1 MDINKRLYTF
11 GCSFTKYKWPTWAD
25 FIGNQF
31 EIYENWGQ
39 PGAGNLFIS
48 TQVYECCQKNCVG
61 VDDTV
66 LVMLSST
73 NRFDVI
79 NRNSIFLTEGN
90 IYNSPSLPKEFVE
103 NIWSEEFGIYL
114 TWFAAN
120 SIKRL
125 LDGIGCKYKIMTA
138 FDLTKLDDDSLM
150 TEDLAVKGR
159 VIHTLHDLRTEFK
172 FNDNLN
178 DFSKTMLKEGHSYYD
193 FIEYGGNDDHPSMSI
208 HLEWVKTYLPE
219 FYDDKMLN
227 LLKEW
232 EHYIR
237 PSVTATE
244 KNFNLILNKNTTK
257 FT

>member
-61 VDDTV
+61 VNDTV

-73 NRFDVI
+73 NRFDI
-79 NRNSIFLTEGN
+79 IDRNSNFLTEGN

-103 NIWSEEFGIYL
+103 NLWSEEFGIYL

-125 LDGIGCKYKIMTA
+125 LDGIGCKYRIMTA

-159 VIHTLHDLRTEFK
+159 VIHTLHDLRTEFTPK
-172 FNDNLN
+172 VVTDLGIYFSASDKLTIALN
-178 DFSKTMLKEGHSYYD
+178 V
-193 FIEYGGNDDHPSMSI
+193 N
-208 HLEWVKTYLPE
+208 
-219 FYDDKMLN
+219 N
-227 LLKEW
+227 LLNVSYKSTCS
-232 EHYIR
+232 I
-237 PSVTATE
+237 SF
-244 KNFNLILNKNTTK
+244 KLKL
-257 FT
+257 

>member
-1 MDINKRLYTF
+1 MDNKRLYTF

-25 FIGNQF
+25 FIGTQF
-31 EIYENWGQ
+31 DTYENWGQ

-61 VDDTV
+61 VDDIV

-73 NRFDVI
+73 NRFDI
-79 NRNSIFLTEGN
+79 IDRNSNFLTEGN

-120 SIKRL
+120 SIKKL

-138 FDLTKLDDDSLM
+138 FDLTKLDDDSLVIN
-150 TEDLAVKGR
+150 DLLIKGR
-159 VIHTLHDLRTEFK
+159 VIHTLHNLKTEFN
-172 FNDNLN
+172 FENNLN
-178 DFSKTMLKEGHSYYD
+178 DFSKIMLKEGHNYYK

-208 HLEWVKTYLPE
+208 HLEWIKKYLPE
-219 FYDDKMLN
+219 YYNEKMINKLT
-227 LLKEW
+227 EW
-232 EHYIR
+232 EKEVR
-237 PSVTATE
+237 PSVYVTE

-257 FT
+257 FI

>member
-1 MDINKRLYTF
+1 MDNKRLYTF

-25 FIGNQF
+25 FIGTQF
-31 EIYENWGQ
+31 ETYENWGQ

-61 VDDTV
+61 VNDTV

-73 NRFDVI
+73 NRFDI
-79 NRNSIFLTEGN
+79 IDRNSNFLTEGN

-120 SIKRL
+120 SIKKL

-138 FDLTKLDDDSLM
+138 FDLTKLDDDSLIM
-150 TEDLAVKGR
+150 NDLLIKGR
-159 VIHTLHDLRTEFK
+159 VIHTLHNLRTEFN

-178 DFSKTMLKEGHSYYD
+178 DFSKTMLKEGHSYYN
-193 FIEYGGNDDHPSMSI
+193 FVEQGGKDDHPSMSI
-208 HLEWVKTYLPE
+208 HLEWIKKYLPE
-219 FYDDKMLN
+219 YYYEKMINKLN
-227 LLKEW
+227 EW
-232 EHYIR
+232 EKEIR
-237 PSVTATE
+237 PSAFSTE
-244 KNFNLILNKNTTK
+244 KNFNSILNKNTTK

>member
-1 MDINKRLYTF
+1 MDNKRLYTF

-25 FIGNQF
+25 FIGTQF

-39 PGAGNLFIS
+39 PGAGNFFIA
-48 TQVYECCQKNCVG
+48 TQVYECCQKNCIG

-73 NRFDVI
+73 NRFDI
-79 NRNSIFLTEGN
+79 IDRNSNFLTEGN

-138 FDLTKLDDDSLM
+138 FDLTKLDD
-150 TEDLAVKGR
+150 V
-159 VIHTLHDLRTEFK
+159 
-172 FNDNLN
+172 
-178 DFSKTMLKEGHSYYD
+178 DFSKLKLDTLIKMLSSKFSGKTNILQILTD
-193 FIEYGGNDDHPSMSI
+193 KKIKNDDLVKYCISNKIESEYLFHLTDTMSI
-208 HLEWVKTYLPE
+208 IFFEIG
-219 FYDDKMLN
+219 F
-227 LLKEW
+227 
-232 EHYIR
+232 I
-237 PSVTATE
+237 
-244 KNFNLILNKNTTK
+244 ILTSMK
-257 FT
+257 

>member
-1 MDINKRLYTF
+1 MDNKRLYTF

-25 FIGNQF
+25 FIGTQF
-31 EIYENWGQ
+31 ETYENWGQ
-39 PGAGNLFIS
+39 PGAGNFFIA
-48 TQVYECCQKNCVG
+48 TQVYECCQKNCIG

-73 NRFDVI
+73 NRFDI
-79 NRNSIFLTEGN
+79 IDRNSNFLTEGN

-120 SIKRL
+120 SIKKL

-138 FDLTKLDDDSLM
+138 FDLTKLDDDSLIM
-150 TEDLAVKGR
+150 NDLLIKGR
-159 VIHTLHDLRTEFK
+159 VIHTLHNLRTEFN

-178 DFSKTMLKEGHSYYD
+178 DFSKTMLKEGHSYYN
-193 FIEYGGNDDHPSMSI
+193 FVEQGGKDDHPSMSI
-208 HLEWVKTYLPE
+208 HLEWIKKYLPE
-219 FYDDKMLN
+219 YYDEKMINKLT
-227 LLKEW
+227 EW
-232 EHYIR
+232 EKEIR
-237 PSVTATE
+237 PSAFSTE
-244 KNFNLILNKNTTK
+244 KNFNSILNKNTTK

>member
-1 MDINKRLYTF
+1 MDNKRLYTF

-25 FIGNQF
+25 FIGTQF
-31 EIYENWGQ
+31 ETYENWGQ
-39 PGAGNLFIS
+39 PGAGNFFIA
-48 TQVYECCQKNCVG
+48 TQVYECCQKNCIG

-73 NRFDVI
+73 NRFDI
-79 NRNSIFLTEGN
+79 IDRNSNFLTEGN

-120 SIKRL
+120 SIKKL

-138 FDLTKLDDDSLM
+138 FDLTKLDDDSLIM
-150 TEDLAVKGR
+150 NDLLIKGR
-159 VIHTLHDLRTEFK
+159 VIHTLHNLRTEFN

-178 DFSKTMLKEGHSYYD
+178 DFSKTMLKEGHSYYN
-193 FIEYGGNDDHPSMSI
+193 FVEQGGKDDHPSMSI
-208 HLEWVKTYLPE
+208 HLEWIKKYLHE
-219 FYDDKMLN
+219 YYDEKMINKLT
-227 LLKEW
+227 EW
-232 EHYIR
+232 EKEIR
-237 PSVTATE
+237 PSAFSTE
-244 KNFNLILNKNTTK
+244 KNFNSILNKNTTK

>member
-1 MDINKRLYTF
+1 MDNKRLYTF

-25 FIGNQF
+25 FIGTQF

-39 PGAGNLFIS
+39 PGAGNFFIA
-48 TQVYECCQKNCVG
+48 TQVYECCQKNCIG

-120 SIKRL
+120 SIKKL

-138 FDLTKLDDDSLM
+138 FDLTKLDDDSLIM
-150 TEDLAVKGR
+150 NDLLIKGR
-159 VIHTLHDLRTEFK
+159 VIHTLHNLRTEFN

-178 DFSKTMLKEGHSYYD
+178 DFSKTMLKEGHSYYN
-193 FIEYGGNDDHPSMSI
+193 FLEQGGKDDHPSMSI
-208 HLEWVKTYLPE
+208 HLEWIKKYLPE
-219 FYDDKMLN
+219 YYYEKMINKLT
-227 LLKEW
+227 EW
-232 EHYIR
+232 EKEIR
-237 PSVTATE
+237 PSAFSTE
-244 KNFNLILNKNTTK
+244 KNFNSILNKNTTK

>member
-25 FIGNQF
+25 FIGTQF
-31 EIYENWGQ
+31 DTYENWGQ
-39 PGAGNLFIS
+39 PGAGNLFIA
-48 TQVYECCQKNCVG
+48 TQVYECCQRNCVG
-61 VDDTV
+61 VDDTI

-73 NRFDVI
+73 NRFDII
-79 NRNSIFLTEGN
+79 NRNSTFLTEGN

-159 VIHTLHDLRTEFK
+159 VIHTLHDLRTEFN

-178 DFSKTMLKEGHSYYD
+178 DFSKTMLKEGHSYYN
-193 FIEYGGNDDHPSMSI
+193 FVEQGGKDDHPSMSI
-208 HLEWVKTYLPE
+208 HLEWIKKYLPE
-219 FYDDKMLN
+219 YYDEKMINKLT
-227 LLKEW
+227 EW
-232 EHYIR
+232 EKEIR
-237 PSVTATE
+237 PSSFSTE
-244 KNFNLILNKNTTK
+244 KNFNSILNKNTTK

>member
-1 MDINKRLYTF
+1 MDSKRLYTF

-73 NRFDVI
+73 NRFDII
-79 NRNSIFLTEGN
+79 NQDSKFVTEGN

-138 FDLTKLDDDSLM
+138 FDITKLDDDSLI
-150 TEDLAVKGR
+150 TDDLFNKGR
-159 VIHTLHDLRTEFK
+159 IIHTLHDLRTEFN
-172 FNDNLN
+172 FEDNLN
-178 DFSKTMLKEGHSYYD
+178 DFSKTMLKEGHSYYN
-193 FIEYGGNDDHPSMSI
+193 FMEYGGNDDHPSMSI
-208 HLEWVKTYLPE
+208 HLEWIKKYLPE
-219 FYDDKMLN
+219 YYDIKMDNMLV
-227 LLKEW
+227 EW
-232 EHYIR
+232 NGKVR
-237 PSVTATE
+237 PSAVITE
-244 KNFNLILNKNTTK
+244 KNFESMLNKKIIK